1 MKFRFSIGRKI
12 SLGFAIL
19 IILTLIGFGATLL
32 TLKTSSNINRE
43 ITQLYTPS
51 VGALRELSLMVVRS
65 KMLIEN
71 WLHTPKDS
79 EDKGKL
85 KKLLQGEY
93 PELKDHI
100 LNLAYN
106 KTKEVNLPEWNDSA
120 KAEIMAILSLSEKL
134 WDAQRDVM
142 SQLNSFDSYQDAML
156 TMTNQ
161 NEVEDVDGSINV
173 ETRLILTK
181 LDALIARQQKSA
193 TDKSEE
199 MRYSFQNLQTVVF
212 TLGIALPFLGILIAL
227 FTVQT
232 IVRPIKEI
240 RKIIL
245 DMGIG
250 YMPKEKIK
258 NRNDEIGEMS
268 VALNGLIDGLKSTIE
283 FADEVG
289 AGNFDS
295 YYKPLSSEDALGHA
309 LLKMRTDLAEN
320 ERILEA
326 KVIERT
332 EEVVRQKEEIEIQ
345 SGKLQILY
353 KHVTDSIRYAK
364 RLQDAILPP
373 VAVVK
378 QLLPDSFILFKPK
391 DIVSGDFY
399 WLNKKGDRILVA
411 AVDCT
416 GHGVPGAFMSLVGNN
431 MLNQVVKD
439 NEVIDAG
446 DVLNKLNTLA
456 AATISQKSEDGAIR
470 DGMDLTLCI
479 IDQEKMTLDYAGA
492 NNPLYFFRN
501 GEYQE
506 VKADKFPIG
515 YYSEVAKSFTNKKLK
530 IQKGDTYY
538 IFSDGYADQFGGPK
552 GKKFMV
558 NQFRSLLN
566 RIHKLPMDKQKEIL
580 NQTIETW
587 RGGLEQVD
595 DILLIGF
602 RFS

>member
-93 PELKDHI
+93 PELKDKI

-199 MRYSFQNLQTVVF
+199 MRFSFQNLQTVVI
-212 TLGIALPFLGILIAL
+212 TLGIALPLGGILIAL

-250 YMPKEKIK
+250 YMPKQKIK

-373 VAVVK
+373 VTVVK

-399 WLNKKGDRILVA
+399 WLNKKGNRILVA

-479 IDQEKMTLDYAGA
+479 IDQENMTLDYAGA

>member
-12 SLGFAIL
+12 GLGFAVL
-19 IILTLIGFGATLL
+19 IVLTLIGFGATLL
-32 TLKTSSNINRE
+32 TLKKSSQINRE
-43 ITQLYTPS
+43 INQMYTPS
-51 VGALRELSLMVVRS
+51 VSALQSLNNLVVSS

-71 WLHTPKDS
+71 WLHTPKDG

-85 KKLLQGEY
+85 KKLLQREY
-93 PELKDHI
+93 PELKENI
-100 LNLAYN
+100 LSLAYN
-106 KTKEVNLPEWNDSA
+106 RRKETNLPEWGDEE
-120 KAEIMAILSLSEKL
+120 KAEIMTIFSLTDKL
-134 WDAQRDVM
+134 WDAHREVM
-142 SQLNSFDSYQDAML
+142 TQLNSFDSYQDAMVVL
-156 TMTNQ
+156 TNK

-173 ETRLILTK
+173 KTRIILSR
-181 LDALIARQQKSA
+181 LDSLIAHQQQ
-193 TDKSEE
+193 TENDKSEE
-199 MRYSFQNLQTVVF
+199 MRSSFQNLQSVVMA
-212 TLGIALPFLGILIAL
+212 LGIALPLGGILIAL

-232 IVRPIKEI
+232 IVAPIRDI

-250 YMPKEKIK
+250 VMPRDKIR
-258 NRNDEIGEMS
+258 NRNDEIGEMA

-295 YYKPLSSEDALGHA
+295 YYKPLSTEDALGHA

-332 EEVVRQKEEIEIQ
+332 EEVVRQKEEIQTQ
-345 SGKLQILY
+345 SGKLEILY

-373 VAVVK
+373 NALVK
-378 QLLPDSFILFKPK
+378 QILPESFILFKPK

-399 WLNKKGDRILVA
+399 WLNQKGDRILVA

-416 GHGVPGAFMSLVGNN
+416 GHGVPGAFMSIVGNN

-439 NEVIDAG
+439 FDIKDAG

-456 AATISQKSEDGAIR
+456 AATISQKSEDGAVR
-470 DGMDLTLCI
+470 DGMDLSLCI
-479 IDQEKMTLDYAGA
+479 IDRAKMTMDFAGA
-492 NNPLYFFRN
+492 NNPLYYFHN
-501 GEYQE
+501 GEYRE
-506 VKADKFPIG
+506 VKPDKIPIG
-515 YYSEVAKSFTNKKLK
+515 YYSEEAKTFSNNHLK
-530 IQKGDTYY
+530 FEKGDTCY
-538 IFSDGYADQFGGPK
+538 IFSDGFADQFGGPK

-558 NQFRSLLN
+558 NQFRNLLI
-566 RIHKLPMDKQKEIL
+566 RIHKLPMDEQKAIL
-580 NQTIETW
+580 HQTIEMW

-595 DILLIGF
+595 DILVIGF
-602 RFS
+602 RF

>member
-1 MKFRFSIGRKI
+1 MQFRFSIGRKI
-12 SLGFAIL
+12 GLGFAVLIL
-19 IILTLIGFGATLL
+19 LTLIGFGATLL
-32 TLKTSSNINRE
+32 TLKKSSSINKE
-43 ITQLYTPS
+43 INQMYTPS
-51 VGALRELSLMVVRS
+51 VGVLRELSLMVVRS

-71 WLHTPKDS
+71 WLHTQKDS

-93 PELKDHI
+93 PQLKDKI
-100 LNLAYN
+100 LSLAYN
-106 KTKEVNLPEWNDSA
+106 KSKEKDLPEWSDTA
-120 KAEIMAILSLSEKL
+120 KAEIMTILSLTDKL
-134 WDAQRDVM
+134 WDAHREVM
-142 SQLNSFDSYQDAML
+142 SQLNSFDSYQDAMIQ
-156 TMTNQ
+156 MTNQ

-173 ETRLILTK
+173 ETRLILAK
-181 LDALIARQQKSA
+181 LDGLITRQQTSVN
-193 TDKSEE
+193 DKSED
-199 MRYSFQNLQTVVF
+199 MRSSFQTLQSVVI
-212 TLGIALPFLGILIAL
+212 TLGIALPLGGILIAL

-232 IVRPIKEI
+232 IVRPIREI

-245 DMGIG
+245 DMGVGI
-250 YMPKEKIK
+250 MPRQRIK

-295 YYKPLSSEDALGHA
+295 YYKPLSTEDALGHA

-332 EEVVRQKEEIEIQ
+332 EEVVRQKEEIERQ
-345 SGKLQILY
+345 SGKLEILY

-373 VAVVK
+373 NAFVK
-378 QLLPDSFILFKPK
+378 KLLPESFILFKPK

-399 WLNKKGDRILVA
+399 WLNQKGDRVLVS

-439 NEVIDAG
+439 NEVVDAG
-446 DVLNKLNTLA
+446 DVLNKLNILA

-479 IDQEKMTLDYAGA
+479 IDKEKMTLDYAGA

-501 GEYQE
+501 GEFNE

-515 YYSEVAKSFTNKKLK
+515 YYSEEAKSFSNNRLK

-538 IFSDGYADQFGGPK
+538 IFSDGFADQFGGPK

-558 NQFRSLLN
+558 NQFRTLLT
-566 RIHKLPMDKQKEIL
+566 RIHKLPMIEQKSIL

-595 DILLIGF
+595 DILVIGF
-602 RFS
+602 RFN

>member
-12 SLGFAIL
+12 GLGFAVL
-19 IILTLIGFGATLL
+19 IVLTLIGFGATLL
-32 TLKTSSNINRE
+32 TLKKSSQINLE
-43 ITQLYTPS
+43 INQMYTPS
-51 VGALRELSLMVVRS
+51 VSALQDLNILVVRS

-71 WLHTPKDS
+71 WLHTPKDG

-85 KKLLQGEY
+85 KKLLQREY
-93 PELKDHI
+93 PELKESI
-100 LNLAYN
+100 LSLAYN
-106 KTKEVNLPEWNDSA
+106 RRKEINLPEWGDNE
-120 KAEIMAILSLSEKL
+120 KAEIMTIFSLTDKL
-134 WDAQRDVM
+134 WDAHREVM
-142 SQLNSFDSYQDAML
+142 TQLNSFDSYQDAMIVL
-156 TMTNQ
+156 TNK
-161 NEVEDVDGSINV
+161 NEVEDVDGGINV
-173 ETRLILTK
+173 KTRIILSRLDSLIMH
-181 LDALIARQQKSA
+181 QQQTENS
-193 TDKSEE
+193 KSEE
-199 MRYSFQNLQTVVF
+199 MRSSFQNLQSVVVA
-212 TLGIALPFLGILIAL
+212 LGVALPLGGILIAL

-232 IVRPIKEI
+232 IVRPIREI

-250 YMPKEKIK
+250 VMPRTKIK
-258 NRNDEIGEMS
+258 NRSDEIGEMS

-295 YYKPLSSEDALGHA
+295 YYKPLSNEDALGHA

-332 EEVVRQKEEIEIQ
+332 EEVVRQKEEIQTQ
-345 SGKLQILY
+345 SGKLEILY
-353 KHVTDSIRYAK
+353 RHVTDSIRYAK

-373 VAVVK
+373 NALVK
-378 QLLPDSFILFKPK
+378 HFFPESFILFKPK

-399 WLNKKGDRILVA
+399 WLNQKGNRILVA

-416 GHGVPGAFMSLVGNN
+416 GHGVPGAFMSIVGNN

-439 NEVIDAG
+439 FDIRDAG
-446 DVLNKLNTLA
+446 DVLNRLNKLA
-456 AATISQKSEDGAIR
+456 AATISQKAEDGAVR
-470 DGMDLTLCI
+470 DGMDLSLCMIDPHTLTM
-479 IDQEKMTLDYAGA
+479 DFAGA
-492 NNPLYFFRN
+492 NNPLYYFRN
-501 GEYQE
+501 GEYKE

-515 YYSEVAKSFTNKKLK
+515 YYSEEAKSFTNKKLQF
-530 IQKGDTYY
+530 QKGDTCY
-538 IFSDGYADQFGGPK
+538 IFSDGYSDQFGGPK

-558 NQFRSLLN
+558 NQFRNLLN
-566 RIHKLPMDKQKEIL
+566 RIHKLPMDQQKEVL

-595 DILLIGF
+595 DMLVIGF
-602 RFS
+602 RF

>member
-1 MKFRFSIGRKI
+1 MQFRFSIGRKI
-12 SLGFAIL
+12 GLGFAVLIL
-19 IILTLIGFGATLL
+19 LTLIGFGATLL
-32 TLKTSSNINRE
+32 TLKKSSSINRE
-43 ITQLYTPS
+43 INQLYTPS

-71 WLHTPKDS
+71 WLHTQKDS

-93 PELKDHI
+93 PQLKDKI
-100 LNLAYN
+100 LSLAYN
-106 KTKEVNLPEWNDSA
+106 KTREKDLPEWSDTA
-120 KAEIMAILSLSEKL
+120 KAEIMAILSLTDKL
-134 WDAQRDVM
+134 WDAHREVM
-142 SQLNSFDSYQDAML
+142 SQLNSFDSYQDAMIQ
-156 TMTNQ
+156 MTNQ

-173 ETRLILTK
+173 ETRLILAK
-181 LDALIARQQKSA
+181 LDALIARQQKNA
-193 TDKSEE
+193 NDKSED
-199 MRYSFQNLQTVVF
+199 MRSSFLTLQSVVIM
-212 TLGIALPFLGILIAL
+212 LGIALPFGGILIAL

-232 IVRPIKEI
+232 IVRPIREI

-250 YMPKEKIK
+250 VMPRQKIK

-295 YYKPLSSEDALGHA
+295 YYKPLSTEDALGHA

-332 EEVVRQKEEIEIQ
+332 EEVVRQKEEIERQ
-345 SGKLQILY
+345 SGKLEILY

-364 RLQDAILPP
+364 RLQDAILPRNLF
-373 VAVVK
+373 VK
-378 QLLPDSFILFKPK
+378 KLLPESFILFKPK

-399 WLNKKGDRILVA
+399 WLNQKGNRVLVA

-439 NEVIDAG
+439 NEVLDAG
-446 DVLNKLNTLA
+446 DVLNKLNILA

-470 DGMDLTLCI
+470 DGMDLTMCI
-479 IDQEKMTLDYAGA
+479 IDKEKMTIDFAGA

-501 GEYQE
+501 GEYNE
-506 VKADKFPIG
+506 VKGDKFPIG
-515 YYSEVAKSFTNKKLK
+515 YYSEEAKSFTNKRLK
-530 IQKGDTYY
+530 IEKGDTYY

-552 GKKFMV
+552 AKKFMV
-558 NQFRSLLN
+558 NQFRTLLM
-566 RIHKLPMDKQKEIL
+566 RIHKLPLDEQKSIL
-580 NQTIETW
+580 NQTIEAW

-595 DILLIGF
+595 DILVIGF
-602 RFS
+602 RF